1 MIELNAFPTPETD
14 DDLVIRLQQ
23 EIDDYRVLVKNH
35 GPHSKHGK
43 FYRRMAQERERQIT
57 VYADMIGRA
66 YQDERHPSAEEAF
79 AELLQIYRYHRYE
92 EVLISELIVNI
103 LEYAYELG
111 DPELSLEDNLEIA
124 LIQFE
129 AMFPV

>member
-1 MIELNAFPTPETD
+1 MKLEAIAVF
-14 DDLVIRLQQ
+14 I
-23 EIDDYRVLVKNH
+23 IVLLLSI
-35 GPHSKHGK
+35 PLYS
-43 FYRRMAQERERQIT
+43 T
-57 VYADMIGRA
+57 SVYGDMIGRA